1 MQASNG
7 NRTMSKRIN
16 FSRGRKLDRRTILR
30 GAGVAMALPWMTA
43 MQKACVGEDAVETPR
58 RFVSMSLGL
67 GLLTENLNPK
77 QSGRDY
83 EPSLYLKPLQDLR
96 NKMTIV
102 SGSSHPGVG
111 GGHRAEAS
119 ILTANPV
126 GSSGRGK
133 NTISVDQYM
142 AKHLG
147 SKTRFSSL
155 VLGSSG
161 SNSPSY
167 TENGAMIPAEDR
179 PSRLFMKLFV
189 DDSPAERVKQA
200 QRAKQG
206 RSIMDL
212 VGDDAKRLSKE
223 LGNGDKDRLDAYF
236 TSVRELEIRMT
247 ESEAWANRPKPAADI
262 KKPVDIGNSADFV
275 GRQKLMSDMVRLALQ
290 TDSTRFVSYHLGGSG
305 GVVPLPG
312 VDEGYHTLSHHGLDD
327 EKLEQL
333 AIVEG
338 AILNAYGDFLRDLA
352 SVTENGTSLLDQ
364 TSVFLT
370 SNLGNASSHNNRN
383 MPVIL
388 AGGGFKHGQ
397 HLAFDQK
404 NNYPLPNLFVSVLQR
419 LGLEQ
424 TSFASSTG
432 TLTGLEMS

>member
-1 MQASNG
+1 
-7 NRTMSKRIN
+7 MSKRIN
-16 FSRGRKLDRRTILR
+16 FNRGRKLDRRTILR

-43 MQKACVGEDAVETPR
+43 MQKACAGADTLEAPR

-67 GLLTENLNPK
+67 GLLADNLNPK
-77 QSGRDY
+77 QAGRDY

-96 NKMTIV
+96 DQMTIV

-133 NTISVDQYM
+133 NTVSIDQYM

-167 TENGAMIPAEDR
+167 TENGAMIPAQDR

-200 QRAKQG
+200 QRVKQG

-212 VGDDAKRLSKE
+212 VAEDAGRLSRE
-223 LGNGDKDRLDAYF
+223 LGKGDKDRLDAYL
-236 TSVRELEIRMT
+236 TSVRELELRMA
-247 ESEAWANRPKPAADI
+247 ESEAWANRPKPKVDV
-262 KKPVDIGNSADFV
+262 KKPVDIGSSADFV

-290 TDSTRFVSYHLGGSG
+290 TDSTRFVSYHLGASG
-305 GVVPLPG
+305 GVVPIQG
-312 VDEGYHTLSHHGLDD
+312 VGEGYHTLSHHGLDD
-327 EKLEQL
+327 EKLDQL

-338 AILNAYGDFLRDLA
+338 AIISAYGDFVRDLA
-352 SVTENGTSLLDQ
+352 SVNENGSSLLDQ

-383 MPVIL
+383 MPVVL

-424 TSFASSTG
+424 DSFASSTG

>member
-1 MQASNG
+1 
-7 NRTMSKRIN
+7 MSKRIN
-16 FSRGRKLDRRTILR
+16 FNFGRKLDRRTVLK
-30 GAGVAMALPWMTA
+30 GAGVTMSLPWVSA
-43 MQKACVGEDAVETPR
+43 MQAALAGPESETPPR

-67 GLLTENLNPK
+67 GLLADNLNPQ

-96 NKMTIV
+96 HQMTIV

-133 NTISVDQYM
+133 NSVSIDQHM
-142 AKHLG
+142 AKFLG
-147 SKTRFSSL
+147 STTRFPSL

-179 PSRLFMKLFV
+179 PSRLFMRLFI
-189 DDSPAERVKQA
+189 DDSPAERARQA
-200 QRAKQG
+200 QRVKQG

-212 VGDDAKRLSKE
+212 VGEDARRLSRE
-223 LGNGDKDRLDAYF
+223 LGSGDKDRLDAFF
-236 TSVRELEIRMT
+236 TSVRELELRLA
-247 ESEAWANRPKPAADI
+247 ESEAWADRPKPKVDVH
-262 KKPVDIGNSADFV
+262 KPVDIGNSKDFV
-275 GRQKLMSDMVRLALQ
+275 GRQKLMSDMIRLALQ
-290 TDSTRFVSYHLGGSG
+290 TDSTRFITYHLGSGG

-312 VDEGYHTLSHHGLDD
+312 VEEGYHTLSHHGLDD
-327 EKLEQL
+327 EKIEQL

-338 AILNAYGDFLRDLA
+338 AIINTWGDFLRDLA
-352 SVTENGTSLLDQ
+352 AINENGSSLLDQ
-364 TSVFLT
+364 TSVLLT

-383 MPVIL
+383 MPVVV
-388 AGGGFKHGQ
+388 AGGGFRHGQ

-404 NNYPLPNLFVSVLQR
+404 NNYPLPNLFVSLLQR
-419 LGLEQ
+419 LGLE
-424 TSFASSTG
+424 TDKFATSTG
-432 TLTGLEMS
+432 TLSGLEIV

>member
-1 MQASNG
+1 
-7 NRTMSKRIN
+7 MSKRIN
-16 FSRGRKLDRRTILR
+16 FNRGRKLDRRTILR

-43 MQKACVGEDAVETPR
+43 MHKACAGADAAEPPR

-67 GLLTENLNPK
+67 GLLADNLNPK
-77 QSGRDY
+77 QAGRDY
-83 EPSLYLKPLQDLR
+83 EPSLYVKPLQDLR
-96 NKMTIV
+96 DQMTIV

-133 NTISVDQYM
+133 NTISIDQYM

-147 SKTRFSSL
+147 SKTRFPSL

-167 TENGAMIPAEDR
+167 TENGAMIPAQDK

-200 QRAKQG
+200 QRVKQG

-212 VGDDAKRLSKE
+212 VSDDAKRLSRE
-223 LGNGDKDRLDAYF
+223 LGNGDKERLDAYF
-236 TSVRELEIRMT
+236 TSVRELELRMA
-247 ESEAWANRPKPAADI
+247 ESEAWANRPKPKVDV
-262 KKPVDIGNSADFV
+262 KKPLDIGNSSDFV

-290 TDSTRFVSYHLGGSG
+290 TDSTRFVSYHLGSGS
-305 GVVPLPG
+305 GVVPLEG
-312 VDEGYHTLSHHGLDD
+312 VGEGYHSLSHHGLEG
-327 EKLEQL
+327 EKLDQL

-338 AILNAYGDFLRDLA
+338 AIISAYGDFLRDLS
-352 SVTENGTSLLDQ
+352 SVKENGVSLLDQ

-383 MPVIL
+383 MPVVL

-397 HLAFDQK
+397 HLAFDQR

-424 TSFASSTG
+424 DSFASSTG

>member
-1 MQASNG
+1 
-7 NRTMSKRIN
+7 MSKRIN
-16 FSRGRKLDRRTILR
+16 FNRGRKLDRRTILR

-43 MQKACVGEDAVETPR
+43 MQKACAGADTQESPR

-67 GLLTENLNPK
+67 GLLADNLNPK
-77 QSGRDY
+77 QAGRDY

-96 NKMTIV
+96 DQMTIV

-133 NTISVDQYM
+133 NTVSIDQHM

-155 VLGSSG
+155 VLGSNG

-189 DDSPAERVKQA
+189 DDSPAERIKQA
-200 QRAKQG
+200 QRVKQG

-212 VGDDAKRLSKE
+212 VADDAGRLSRE
-223 LGNGDKDRLDAYF
+223 LGSGDKDRLDAYL
-236 TSVRELEIRMT
+236 TSVRELELRMA
-247 ESEAWANRPKPAADI
+247 ESEAWANRPKPKVDV
-262 KKPVDIGNSADFV
+262 KKPVDIGSSADFV

-290 TDSTRFVSYHLGGSG
+290 TDSTRFVSYHLGASG
-305 GVVPLPG
+305 GVVPIEG
-312 VDEGYHTLSHHGLDD
+312 VGEGYHTLSHHGLDD
-327 EKLEQL
+327 EKLDQL

-338 AILNAYGDFLRDLA
+338 AIISAYGDFVRDLA
-352 SVTENGTSLLDQ
+352 SVNENGSSLLDQ

-383 MPVIL
+383 MPVVL

-424 TSFASSTG
+424 DSFASSTG
-432 TLTGLEMS
+432 TLTGLEMA

>member
-1 MQASNG
+1 
-7 NRTMSKRIN
+7 MSKRIN

-290 TDSTRFVSYHLGGSG
+290 TDSTRFV
-305 GVVPLPG
+305 
-312 VDEGYHTLSHHGLDD
+312 
-327 EKLEQL
+327 
-333 AIVEG
+333 
-338 AILNAYGDFLRDLA
+338 
-352 SVTENGTSLLDQ
+352 
-364 TSVFLT
+364 
-370 SNLGNASSHNNRN
+370 
-383 MPVIL
+383 
-388 AGGGFKHGQ
+388 
-397 HLAFDQK
+397 
-404 NNYPLPNLFVSVLQR
+404 
-419 LGLEQ
+419 
-424 TSFASSTG
+424 
-432 TLTGLEMS
+432 

>member
-1 MQASNG
+1 
-7 NRTMSKRIN
+7 MSKRVN
-16 FSRGRKLDRRTILR
+16 FNRGRKLDRRTILR
-30 GAGVAMALPWMTA
+30 GTGVAMAIPWMTA
-43 MQKACVGEDAVETPR
+43 MHKACASADAQESPR

-67 GLLTENLNPK
+67 GLLADNLNPK
-77 QSGRDY
+77 QAGRDY
-83 EPSLYLKPLQDLR
+83 EQSLYLEPLQDLR
-96 NKMTIV
+96 NQMTII

-119 ILTANPV
+119 ILTTNPV

-133 NTISVDQYM
+133 NTISIDQYM

-167 TENGAMIPAEDR
+167 TENGAMIPAEDK

-200 QRAKQG
+200 QRVKQG

-212 VGDDAKRLSKE
+212 VSADAKRLSRE
-223 LGNGDKDRLDAYF
+223 LGNGDKERLDAYF
-236 TSVRELEIRMT
+236 TSVRELELRMA
-247 ESEAWANRPKPAADI
+247 ESEAWANRPKPKVGV
-262 KKPVDIGNSADFV
+262 KKPVDIGNSSDV
-275 GRQKLMSDMVRLALQ
+275 IGRQKLMSGMVRLALQ
-290 TDSTRFVSYHLGGSG
+290 TDSTRFVSYHLGASG
-305 GVVPLPG
+305 GVVPIEG
-312 VDEGYHTLSHHGLDD
+312 VGEGYHTLSHHGLDD
-327 EKLEQL
+327 EKLDQL

-338 AILNAYGDFLRDLA
+338 AIISAYGDFLRDLA
-352 SVTENGTSLLDQ
+352 SVNENGSSLLDQ

-370 SNLGNASSHNNRN
+370 SNLGNASNHNNRN
-383 MPVIL
+383 MPVVL

-397 HLAFDQK
+397 HLAFDQR

-419 LGLEQ
+419 LGLEHDR
-424 TSFASSTG
+424 FASSTG
-432 TLTGLEMS
+432 TLTGLEMSYQATVN

>member
-1 MQASNG
+1 
-7 NRTMSKRIN
+7 MSKRIN

>member
-1 MQASNG
+1 
-7 NRTMSKRIN
+7 
-16 FSRGRKLDRRTILR
+16 
-30 GAGVAMALPWMTA
+30 
-43 MQKACVGEDAVETPR
+43 MQKAFAVDHADATPR

-77 QSGRDY
+77 QAGRDY

-96 NKMTIV
+96 NQMTIV

-236 TSVRELEIRMT
+236 TSVRELEIRMA
-247 ESEAWANRPKPAADI
+247 ESEAWANRPKPAVDV

-327 EKLEQL
+327 EKLDQL

-352 SVTENGTSLLDQ
+352 SITENGTSLLDQ

-370 SNLGNASSHNNRN
+370 SHNNRN

-424 TSFASSTG
+424 DSFASSTG
-432 TLTGLEMS
+432 TLTGLEIS

>member
-1 MQASNG
+1 
-7 NRTMSKRIN
+7 MSKRIN
-16 FSRGRKLDRRTILR
+16 FNRGRMLDRRTILQ

-43 MQKACVGEDAVETPR
+43 MHKACAGTANQESPR

-67 GLLTENLNPK
+67 GLLADNLNPR
-77 QSGRDY
+77 QAGRDY

-96 NKMTIV
+96 DQMTIV

-133 NTISVDQYM
+133 NTISIDQYM

-147 SKTRFSSL
+147 SKTRFPSL

-167 TENGAMIPAEDR
+167 TENGAMIPAQDK

-200 QRAKQG
+200 QRVKQG

-212 VGDDAKRLSKE
+212 VSDDAKRLSRE
-223 LGNGDKDRLDAYF
+223 LGNGDKERLDAYF
-236 TSVRELEIRMT
+236 TSVRELELRMA
-247 ESEAWANRPKPAADI
+247 ESEAWANRPKPKVDV
-262 KKPVDIGNSADFV
+262 KKPLDIGNSSDFV

-290 TDSTRFVSYHLGGSG
+290 TDSTRFVSYHLGASG
-305 GVVPLPG
+305 GVVPIEG
-312 VDEGYHTLSHHGLDD
+312 VGEGYHTLSHHGLDD
-327 EKLEQL
+327 EKLDQL

-338 AILNAYGDFLRDLA
+338 AIISAYGDFLRDLA
-352 SVTENGTSLLDQ
+352 SVNENGVSLLDQ

-383 MPVIL
+383 MPVVL

-397 HLAFDQK
+397 HLAFDQR

-424 TSFASSTG
+424 DSFASSTS

>member
-1 MQASNG
+1 
-7 NRTMSKRIN
+7 MSKRIN
-16 FSRGRKLDRRTILR
+16 FNRGRKLDRRTILR

-43 MQKACVGEDAVETPR
+43 MQKACAGADAQTLPR

-67 GLLTENLNPK
+67 GLIADNLNPT
-77 QSGRDY
+77 QAGRDY

-96 NKMTIV
+96 NQMTIV
-102 SGSSHPGVG
+102 SGTSHPGVG

-133 NTISVDQYM
+133 NTISIDQYM

-167 TENGAMIPAEDR
+167 TDNGAMIPAEDK

-200 QRAKQG
+200 QRVKQG

-212 VGDDAKRLSKE
+212 VAEDAGRLSRE
-223 LGNGDKDRLDAYF
+223 LGRGDKDRLDAYF
-236 TSVRELEIRMT
+236 TSVRELELRMA
-247 ESEAWANRPKPAADI
+247 ESEEWANRPKPKVDAR
-262 KKPVDIGNSADFV
+262 KPVDIGNSSDFV

-290 TDSTRFVSYHLGGSG
+290 TDSTRFVSYHLGTGG
-305 GVVPLPG
+305 GVVPLEG
-312 VDEGYHTLSHHGLDD
+312 VGESYHTLSHHGLDD
-327 EKLEQL
+327 EKLDQL
-333 AIVEG
+333 GIVEG
-338 AILNAYGDFLRDLA
+338 AIISAYGDFLRDLA
-352 SVTENGTSLLDQ
+352 SVKENGVSLLDQ

-383 MPVIL
+383 MPVVL

-424 TSFASSTG
+424 DSFASSTG

>member
-1 MQASNG
+1 ME
-7 NRTMSKRIN
+7 NRIMSKRIN

-77 QSGRDY
+77 QAGRDY

-96 NKMTIV
+96 DQMTIV

-236 TSVRELEIRMT
+236 TSVRELELRMA
-247 ESEAWANRPKPAADI
+247 ESEAWANRPKPAVDI

-352 SVTENGTSLLDQ
+352 SVTENGASLLDQ

-424 TSFASSTG
+424 DSFASSTG